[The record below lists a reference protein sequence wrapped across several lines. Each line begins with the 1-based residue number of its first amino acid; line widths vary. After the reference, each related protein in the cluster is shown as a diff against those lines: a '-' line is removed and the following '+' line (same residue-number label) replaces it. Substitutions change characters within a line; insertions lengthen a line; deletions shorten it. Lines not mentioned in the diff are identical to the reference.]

1 MEQTPYT
8 YVFVRADIPLS
19 YQIVQACHACLERGL
34 SLPVCN
40 KPDQTSFLILFS
52 VKDEQDLKQKADY
65 LDRHDISFSMF
76 YEPDYDTG
84 YTAICT
90 EPIYGEQ
97 RKLFKKFKLW
107 KH

>member
-1 MEQTPYT
+1 MQTPYT
-8 YVFVRADIPLS
+8 YVFVRTDIPVH
-19 YQIVQACHACLERGL
+19 YQIVQACHACLERGM

-40 KPDQTSFLILFS
+40 KPDQTSYLILFS
-52 VKDEQDLKQKADY
+52 VKNEQDLNEKADY
-65 LDRHDISFSMF
+65 LEKNGISFERF
-76 YEPDYDTG
+76 FEPDYGTG

-107 KH
+107 K